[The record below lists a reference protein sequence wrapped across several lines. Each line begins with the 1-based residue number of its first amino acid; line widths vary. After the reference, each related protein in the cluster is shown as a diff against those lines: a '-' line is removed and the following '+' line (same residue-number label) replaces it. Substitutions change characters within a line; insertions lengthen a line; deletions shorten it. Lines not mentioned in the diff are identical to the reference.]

1 MADPVAFAA
10 VRRTFGGVPAGWLR
24 SGWSAVIVLAI
35 LGGLCFGV
43 QAVALGRPDSAELAL
58 VHSLALLRAHPEAR
72 AALDLHGPAAAVV
85 CGPGPVGPHGCPV
98 RVERWFEH
106 ALGRGAE
113 VTRQPVV
120 VGGRREYAFRIVL
133 AQPDLELLV
142 RSSGLPVGLAVL
154 SAEPLTGSP

>member
-1 MADPVAFAA
+1 M
-10 VRRTFGGVPAGWLR
+10 PAGWLR
-24 SGWSAVIVLAI
+24 SGFSAVAALAI
-35 LGGLCFGV
+35 VAGLCFGV

-142 RSSGLPVGLAVL
+142 RSSGLPVGLAVV
-154 SAEPLTGSP
+154 SAAPLTVTP